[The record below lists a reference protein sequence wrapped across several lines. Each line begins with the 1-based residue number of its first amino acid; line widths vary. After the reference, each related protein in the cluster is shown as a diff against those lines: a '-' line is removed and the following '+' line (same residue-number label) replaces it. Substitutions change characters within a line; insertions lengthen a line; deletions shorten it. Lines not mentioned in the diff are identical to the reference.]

1 MGLVNDE
8 VQAVILLVHRVL
20 QRFPDGEGAPVALL
34 GQITALAQLLSVQK
48 IDMSI
53 VQHFLV
59 EGFIGDGHALV
70 KPNLVRLQVNL
81 TAGLLVE
88 LRRIR
93 KPHKDGVWLVG
104 ILFIT
109 EIDGFNQ
116 RRQNDGFASAGRS
129 GERKYLRC
137 MGALVGAEGLC
148 GLSPQLEQ
156 RHLLERK

>member
-1 MGLVNDE
+1 MRNLVNDE

-70 KPNLVRLQVNL
+70 KLNLVRLHVNL
-81 TAGLLVE
+81 A
-88 LRRIR
+88 
-93 KPHKDGVWLVG
+93 
-104 ILFIT
+104 
-109 EIDGFNQ
+109 
-116 RRQNDGFASAGRS
+116 A
-129 GERKYLRC
+129 
-137 MGALVGAEGLC
+137 
-148 GLSPQLEQ
+148 
-156 RHLLERK
+156 